1 MRISDWSSDVC
12 SSDLLLAS
20 YLVDRLCDHGYRDV
34 VLLRERHLCVCR
46 REEGCGQSV
55 GRGCDDARM
64 DAVEPA
70 AVPPV
75 QRTAAYCLTWP
86 RPLPLL
92 SAGGVA
98 PPRRTLGAGGS
109 LGAEPNPRCKDASG
123 GLARSVRAN
132 HSARDVPR

>member
-1 MRISDWSSDVC
+1 MFLFFLMIRRPPRSTRTDTLFPYPTLFRS
-12 SSDLLLAS
+12 
-20 YLVDRLCDHGYRDV
+20 
-34 VLLRERHLCVCR
+34 LCVCR

-86 RPLPLL
+86 RPLPML

-98 PPRRTLGAGGS
+98 PPRQTLGAGGS
-109 LGAEPNPRCKDASG
+109 LGPEPKPR
-123 GLARSVRAN
+123 
-132 HSARDVPR
+132 

>member
-12 SSDLLLAS
+12 SSDLPISS

-34 VLLRERHLCVCR
+34 VLLRERHLRVCR

-86 RPLPLL
+86 RPLPML

-98 PPRRTLGAGGS
+98 PPRQTLGAGGS
-109 LGAEPNPRCKDASG
+109 LGAEPKRRKSTRLNS
-123 GLARSVRAN
+123 S
-132 HSARDVPR
+132 H